1 MALLYI
7 ALVDLGVDHGCGN
20 VDMAE
25 KFLNF
30 GYVHTVPQGHGGC
43 CVPDQVRIYT
53 ALDACLFAKLAHD
66 FLYACLTHTGMRGTF
81 FDKQSFAL
89 IFAAG
94 KVLL

>member
-53 ALDACLFAKLAHD
+53 ALDACFFTKLTNNLLNAC
-66 FLYACLTHTGMRGTF
+66 FCSCAYAGH
-81 FDKQSFAL
+81 
-89 IFAAG
+89 
-94 KVLL
+94 VL